1 MPSLGSLLGSFTGAN
16 QKKYA
21 DQAYQ
26 QSSAALQGGYDQG
39 REQMERYNT
48 QAKGYLQ
55 PYATQG
61 GQANQRYGTYL
72 GLNGADA
79 QRSAL
84 AEYAGE
90 DPFRQHNEDM
100 ATRAM
105 SRRFNQMGML
115 DSGNSRLAMS
125 RAMLDRGSQ
134 DYEAYLNRLAGI
146 GQQGYGAS
154 SAMAGMDSSLGNNL
168 GQMRMGLGQQQ
179 AGNSIQYANAR
190 SAADSILPNNLI
202 KLGGIAASLYGGGLG
217 GMAPV
222 AQEATGKMGGINSL
236 QGYLNGYGART

>member
-1 MPSLGSLLGSFTGAN
+1 MPSLGSLFGSFTGAN

-48 QAKGYLQ
+48 QARGYLQ
-55 PYATQG
+55 PYAQQG

-79 QRSAL
+79 QRGAL
-84 AEYAGE
+84 AEYAGQ

-105 SRRFNQMGML
+105 SRRYNQMGML

-134 DYEAYLNRLAGI
+134 DYEAYLNRLAGM

-168 GQMRMGLGQQQ
+168 GQMRMGLGQAQ
-179 AGNSIQYANAR
+179 AGNAIQYNNAR

-202 KLGGIAASLYGGGLG
+202 KLGGMAISAYT
-217 GMAPV
+217 GMPMGMRP
-222 AQEATGKMGGINSL
+222 QEQDDGKNGGINSL
-236 QGYLNGYGART
+236 QGYLNGYGARV

>member
-16 QKKYA
+16 PKKYA
-21 DQAYQ
+21 SEAYQ
-26 QSSAALQGGYDQG
+26 QSSSALQGGYDQG
-39 REQMERYNT
+39 REQIERYNT

-105 SRRFNQMGML
+105 SRRWNQMGML

-134 DYEAYLNRLAGI
+134 DYEAYLNRLAGL

-154 SAMAGMDSSLGNNL
+154 SAMAGMDSNAGTTL

-179 AGNSIQYANAR
+179 AGNAIQYANAR

-202 KLGGIAASLYGGGLG
+202 KLGGIAASLYGGGFG

-222 AQEATGKMGGINSL
+222 AQETAGKMGGVNAL
-236 QGYLNGYGART
+236 QGYLNGYGARV

>member
-1 MPSLGSLLGSFTGAN
+1 MPSLGSLFGSFTGAN

-21 DQAYQ
+21 DQAFQ
-26 QSSAALQGGYDQG
+26 QSSSALQGGYDQG
-39 REQMERYNT
+39 RAQMEQYNT

-55 PYATQG
+55 PYAQQG

-79 QRSAL
+79 QQGAL
-84 AEYAGE
+84 AEYAGH

-105 SRRFNQMGML
+105 SRRYNQMGML
-115 DSGNSRLAMS
+115 DSGNSRYAMS

-134 DYEAYLNRLAGI
+134 DYESYLNRLAGM

-154 SAMAGMDSSLGNNL
+154 SALASMDSGLGNSL

-179 AGNSIQYANAR
+179 AGNAIQYANAR

-202 KLGGIAASLYGGGLG
+202 KLGGLAMQAYTGRPMGMGPQDQDQLGKGGRAAN
-217 GMAPV
+217 
-222 AQEATGKMGGINSL
+222 QW
-236 QGYLNGYGART
+236 GYL

>member
-1 MPSLGSLLGSFTGAN
+1 MPSLGSLFGSFTGAN

-48 QAKGYLQ
+48 QARGYLQ
-55 PYATQG
+55 PYAQQG
-61 GQANQRYGTYL
+61 GAANQRYGTYL

-79 QRSAL
+79 QRTAMD
-84 AEYAGE
+84 EYAGQ

-134 DYEAYLNRLAGI
+134 DYENYLTRLAGM

-179 AGNSIQYANAR
+179 AGNAIQYANAR

-202 KLGGIAASLYGGGLG
+202 KLGGIAASLYGGGMPRLG
-217 GMAPV
+217 DYEQQSAGK
-222 AQEATGKMGGINSL
+222 TGGVNSL
-236 QGYLNGYGART
+236 QGYLSGYGARV